1 MALNMKLKQRNKNLG
16 FTLIEIMVV
25 IVIMGIMAALVVP
38 RVMSSTDDARKAAAV
53 TDIKAMTDALKMYKL
68 HNLNYPTQQQGL
80 DALVN
85 KPTISPIPKNY
96 TPGGYL
102 EKLPKDPW
110 HNDYQYQNPGKH
122 GDVDI
127 YSYGADGPTSAGE
140 NGTTVVGN
148 WQ

>member
-1 MALNMKLKQRNKNLG
+1 MLVQNKRRG

-38 RVMSSTDDARKAAAV
+38 KVMGSADDARKAAALA
-53 TDIKAMTDALKMYKL
+53 DIKSIQQALKMYKL
-68 HNLNYPTQQQGL
+68 HNVSYPTQQQGL

-96 TPGGYL
+96 TSGGYL

-110 HNDYQYQNPGKH
+110 GDDYQYQNPGRH
-122 GDVDI
+122 GDIDI
-127 YSYGADGPTSAGE
+127 YSYGADGPTSAGADG
-140 NGTTVVGN
+140 NTVVGS

>member
-1 MALNMKLKQRNKNLG
+1 
-16 FTLIEIMVV
+16 
-25 IVIMGIMAALVVP
+25 MAALVVP

-140 NGTTVVGN
+140 NGATVVGN